1 MVNPEKVAADA
12 LARAKSNGS
21 TMDKFFKP
29 KEKPAEPPARGRPPK
44 APETR
49 GRRPASALAAP
60 AVTASPAIT
69 TTLPA
74 ATAPPTAVASA
85 KSAPMKRTNWASG
98 TNAAKLAQAVK
109 EWNEKSGRA
118 AEQEFI
124 GEADMRKPSIREFC
138 TMVDIPVGTF
148 SKYVTPTDDKRQA
161 LGTHAGKPAH
171 LSADESQ
178 FVADNIRR
186 ADRSNDGLKRRQ
198 ILDIVQEIVPSLSRG
213 QSAQALR
220 AVRHTHKA
228 LTGIVKAQATTTK
241 RTAITVTQQYRWHMM
256 IESCYAE
263 LRQHNTGLCKHSGKT
278 FGEVIEHFIWGGDET
293 CLLASAGDVHIIGDK
308 DKKKHEV
315 KAGDSRMSI
324 AMYRIGS
331 VAGETGPTAFLM
343 SGQRRRE
350 NYTNEFL
357 ERHGGAVGSSVH
369 MTPTGFMTEK
379 AWEELTPHQIRGI
392 KAMPYIKANPQWK
405 CIEILDGFGAHFS
418 SPTAMQMKADANII
432 CVKEEGDSSHVNQGY
447 DQFVA
452 KKDKQTVRW
461 ALDTVRQQSSICQ
474 GVLDQWQLVH
484 VGLAAVRSVAPEI
497 WIESFKAVNLNPRY
511 RLEFPDWCKKIS
523 TDLEAGQ
530 QFKLETSVDIYSIL
544 PPVWLAMEPAEKK
557 KVSSVIDAFDG
568 CFPVECVQKLKSEC
582 SIAVK
587 DMQNIRVCYE
597 TAKKHPD
604 HLDMGVNQHSDA
616 AGSSSAAPE
625 VAAAL
630 AGQKPVSHGLINFE
644 LKPSGMAGRE
654 LLAHMSTFARRHT
667 AEGTTLEPSRYLDI
681 EITRDQR
688 MILNPSQQ
696 DLTFRAIMRDTAG
709 EGALKKLAKRK
720 LDNVGDIKAHCGIQ
734 NSVERIRQLK
744 AARELSD
751 SLTEI
756 ARKDHES
763 VTAKKAKAS
772 GDLLDEAPAAAG
784 KLKSKQGNANKLTK
798 LEIVAIALKYFAVQ
812 LKVSQ
817 PKPDLVTAL
826 EKAIAAKPTALGDV
840 APLAGNENEN
850 SAGGGRRGRSGGRA
864 GGRGP
869 GRGGCRGNGKSISS
883 YFEKRARVQK
893 EPDDEDEDE
902 EDDEEDDED
911 EAEDEAEVDCENDP
925 LGPDLVRVTEPLPCT
940 AIHSEFVAFVPS
952 QIIGRVF
959 TGVGEVAANGEVGA
973 HEICGVIGGVV
984 YFQAAG
990 YDQPD
995 EDEIADLESIE
1006 LKELRSHFENGAFFW
1021 K

>member
-1 MVNPEKVAADA
+1 MHHSGVLLTAIVNRESSNDSHSLGSTRNFSSASGLDAPMVNPEKVAADA

-220 AVRHTHKA
+220 AVRHTHKGA

-324 AMYRIGS
+324 TMYRIGS

-357 ERHGGAVGSSVH
+357 ERHGGAVG
-369 MTPTGFMTEK
+369 
-379 AWEELTPHQIRGI
+379 
-392 KAMPYIKANPQWK
+392 
-405 CIEILDGFGAHFS
+405 
-418 SPTAMQMKADANII
+418 
-432 CVKEEGDSSHVNQGY
+432 
-447 DQFVA
+447 
-452 KKDKQTVRW
+452 
-461 ALDTVRQQSSICQ
+461 
-474 GVLDQWQLVH
+474 
-484 VGLAAVRSVAPEI
+484 
-497 WIESFKAVNLNPRY
+497 
-511 RLEFPDWCKKIS
+511 
-523 TDLEAGQ
+523 
-530 QFKLETSVDIYSIL
+530 
-544 PPVWLAMEPAEKK
+544 
-557 KVSSVIDAFDG
+557 
-568 CFPVECVQKLKSEC
+568 
-582 SIAVK
+582 
-587 DMQNIRVCYE
+587 
-597 TAKKHPD
+597 
-604 HLDMGVNQHSDA
+604 
-616 AGSSSAAPE
+616 
-625 VAAAL
+625 
-630 AGQKPVSHGLINFE
+630 
-644 LKPSGMAGRE
+644 
-654 LLAHMSTFARRHT
+654 
-667 AEGTTLEPSRYLDI
+667 
-681 EITRDQR
+681 
-688 MILNPSQQ
+688 
-696 DLTFRAIMRDTAG
+696 
-709 EGALKKLAKRK
+709 
-720 LDNVGDIKAHCGIQ
+720 
-734 NSVERIRQLK
+734 
-744 AARELSD
+744 
-751 SLTEI
+751 
-756 ARKDHES
+756 
-763 VTAKKAKAS
+763 
-772 GDLLDEAPAAAG
+772 
-784 KLKSKQGNANKLTK
+784 
-798 LEIVAIALKYFAVQ
+798 
-812 LKVSQ
+812 
-817 PKPDLVTAL
+817 
-826 EKAIAAKPTALGDV
+826 
-840 APLAGNENEN
+840 
-850 SAGGGRRGRSGGRA
+850 
-864 GGRGP
+864 
-869 GRGGCRGNGKSISS
+869 
-883 YFEKRARVQK
+883 
-893 EPDDEDEDE
+893 
-902 EDDEEDDED
+902 
-911 EAEDEAEVDCENDP
+911 
-925 LGPDLVRVTEPLPCT
+925 
-940 AIHSEFVAFVPS
+940 
-952 QIIGRVF
+952 
-959 TGVGEVAANGEVGA
+959 
-973 HEICGVIGGVV
+973 
-984 YFQAAG
+984 
-990 YDQPD
+990 
-995 EDEIADLESIE
+995 
-1006 LKELRSHFENGAFFW
+1006 
-1021 K
+1021 